1 MFYAND
7 SNGKRVYVGNAF
19 RLEKYVCPACGGKL
33 VLKQG
38 DIISHHF
45 AHAKRTYCDQRYHD
59 NTKSLWH
66 REMQNLFPERYQEV
80 VIWNEGHSDF
90 RIADVQ
96 ISYKEHDIVIELQH
110 SPISSEEFI
119 QRSTFYLDLGYRIIW
134 IFDYCTQTPPK
145 TIYFEDDEYVY
156 EGEHGLV
163 SGIKKY
169 HWPGRDRVKLFG
181 SNQFLDFV
189 RENECNSKESSLQVF
204 FYVCTGLG
212 KRIECMTNSGQFY
225 NCWNYI
231 DPFHRTQE
239 YLRIF
244 FEDSESSSAFFA
256 IPYNKE
262 EFEMRLKN
270 I

>member
-1 MFYAND
+1 M
-7 SNGKRVYVGNAF
+7 V
-19 RLEKYVCPACGGKL
+19 KY
-33 VLKQG
+33 
-38 DIISHHF
+38 S
-45 AHAKRTYCDQRYHD
+45 
-59 NTKSLWH
+59 
-66 REMQNLFPERYQEV
+66 
-80 VIWNEGHSDF
+80 
-90 RIADVQ
+90 
-96 ISYKEHDIVIELQH
+96 IELFQVH
-110 SPISSEEFI
+110 RSFKVKFCVVVESDPDPRWGNSNQVISNSLFYNNRYLSMRPHPFLTFDITNRIERNEEWSSNRTFNMNRRERFTMCKKLSSFI
-119 QRSTFYLDLGYRIIW
+119 EVFEDEKDL
-134 IFDYCTQTPPK
+134 F
-145 TIYFEDDEYVY
+145 YFEDDEYVY

-163 SGIKKY
+163 YGIKKY